1 MNRFKKAEKVIC
13 IYKNEKLLEKKDI
26 PFITAKRD
34 VLFHFYLLLLF
45 SSRRIDSPNL
55 RTFHLV
61 ELTKRK
67 GNRTKTSKAS

>member
-1 MNRFKKAEKVIC
+1 MDI
-13 IYKNEKLLEKKDI
+13 LLLITKFSLKKDI
-26 PFITAKRD
+26 ALNICKGY

-45 SSRRIDSPNL
+45 SGRRIDSPNL

-67 GNRTKTSKAS
+67 GNQTKTLKAS